1 MSAPASPTIAAIPP
15 PGDAAAA
22 APAARGAVIA
32 LERLSKCYRRYHRQ
46 TDRIKQLLFRRRQYY
61 REFWALSDVSLEI
74 HRGETVGIVGP
85 NGSGKSTLLQLVCGT
100 VLPTSG
106 RVESRGRIAALL
118 ELGAG
123 FHPDF
128 TGRDNVYTNAAILG
142 FSEREIDAKFDEIVA
157 FAGLEDFID
166 QPVKTYSSGMYVRLA
181 FSVAISVEPDILVI
195 DEALAVG
202 DAAFQ
207 AKCYGRLREIQR
219 RGGTILFVS
228 HDPAAVLELCSRAV
242 LLDRGELLL
251 DADPRTVVTRYQK
264 LAFCP
269 PERLDRVRAEIRR
282 SAVAAA
288 PVGRPAPLPSAEART
303 GAEPRA
309 VADAC
314 RGAEPCAAVETLAGA
329 ADAIAAADAADEPGQ
344 SGTRDG
350 SSDHRAY
357 FETGLR
363 AVGTVDYEPQGAE
376 ILDVRLTTLDGRQV
390 NVLVPDEDYLI
401 RYRAKFHEPAYAVLF
416 GSMVKTRRGVELTT
430 MAVPRGRKDYVPAG
444 ADVDVTFRFRCLL
457 VPDTY
462 FVNAGVFGMVRGR
475 ETFLHRITDAAVF
488 RVVPRGQRAT
498 GGMVDLY
505 VDARLEFPPSARE
518 AAA

>member
-1 MSAPASPTIAAIPP
+1 MSAPDSPTIAAIPQP
-15 PGDAAAA
+15 DPA
-22 APAARGAVIA
+22 APATPRDRDVVIS
-32 LERLSKCYRRYHRQ
+32 LERLSKCYRRYQRQ
-46 TDRIKQLLFRRRQYY
+46 TDRIKQALFPRRRYC
-61 REFWALSDVSLEI
+61 REFWALRDVSLEI
-74 HRGETVGIVGP
+74 RRGETVGIVGP

-100 VLPTSG
+100 VQPTSG
-106 RVESRGRIAALL
+106 RIEARGRIAALL

-142 FSEREIDAKFDEIVA
+142 FSEREIDAKFDEIVE
-157 FAGLEDFID
+157 FAGLADFID

-228 HDPAAVLELCSRAV
+228 HDPAAVLELCNRAV
-242 LLDRGELLL
+242 LLDRGEMLL

-282 SAVAAA
+282 SLAAAA
-288 PVGRPAPLPSAEART
+288 PAEVGQRTSAT
-303 GAEPRA
+303 
-309 VADAC
+309 
-314 RGAEPCAAVETLAGA
+314 A
-329 ADAIAAADAADEPGQ
+329 ADTGSGDGPCPAAFLAADAAGPRGDEA
-344 SGTRDG
+344 
-350 SSDHRAY
+350 AY
-357 FETGLR
+357 FEPGLR
-363 AVGTVDYEPQGAE
+363 AEGTVCYEPQGAE
-376 ILDVRLTTLDGRQV
+376 ILDVHVATLDGRPV

-401 RYRAKFHEPAYAVLF
+401 RYRARFHEAAYAVLF
-416 GSMVKTRRGVELTT
+416 GSMIKTRRGVELTT
-430 MAVPRGRKDYVPAG
+430 MAAPRGRKDYVPAG
-444 ADVDVTFRFRCLL
+444 AEVDVTFRFRCLL
-457 VPDTY
+457 AADTY
-462 FVNAGVFGMVRGR
+462 FVNAGVFGMVRGQ
-475 ETFLHRITDAAVF
+475 ETFLHRITDAGVF
-488 RVVPRGQRAT
+488 RVVPLGQRAT

-505 VDARLEFPPSARE
+505 VDARLEFPRTARE